1 MIYVFEDCEVDV
13 VRRELRRGGQAV
25 HVEPQVFDVLV
36 YLIQHRER
44 VVTKDELLKAVW
56 EDRIVSDAT
65 LDSRISAARQA
76 IGDTGRRQSLL
87 RTVARRG
94 FRLICE
100 VNERSQTEPTVAAS
114 NDPGVDATDA
124 GKAPQH
130 APPRAQTEKPSIAV
144 LPMANLS
151 EDTAQEYFADGVTED
166 LIAGLSRVRWLRVIS
181 RSSSFSYKGK
191 NVEPKQVSY
200 DLGVRY
206 IVGGSVRRSGNRVR
220 IGVELVDASNSI
232 QLWSANYNRDL
243 EDIFDVQ
250 DQIVQTIIGAVEPEV
265 TAAEWE
271 RARQKPL
278 NRLDAWDQ
286 YRRGTWHLYRFDRDN
301 ILAARRYCLAAMA
314 RDPEFA
320 EPCSGFGY
328 ACHLMLIFD
337 YVANRDDTL
346 REGLEAARRA
356 VQLDDRDSFGH
367 AILGRLYMMTRE
379 FDLAIAETRTAIERN
394 PYSPQAHFGLGFAFV
409 VAGRAE
415 EALVPLLKAVELSP
429 RDPNLAS
436 YGTVLATAHLL
447 LGQPAQAAEWARTA
461 TRQPSSHFI
470 AFMHLAVA
478 LSDLGD
484 EAGALKAKDRLLA
497 LKPDFSSAYVARCWP
512 FKRQADVGRLVNS
525 LQKLDL

>member
-1 MIYVFEDCEVDV
+1 MIYSFVDCEVDI
-13 VRRELRRGGQAV
+13 VRRELRRSGQAI

-36 YLIQHRER
+36 YLIQHRDR
-44 VVTKDELLKAVW
+44 VVTKEELLKAVW
-56 EDRIVSDAT
+56 QNRIVSDAT

-94 FRLICE
+94 FRLVCD
-100 VNERSQTEPTVAAS
+100 VHERTRGEIVTGSTEAAEPAS
-114 NDPGVDATDA
+114 ESTS
-124 GKAPQH
+124 
-130 APPRAQTEKPSIAV
+130 AQTEKPSIAV
-144 LPMANLS
+144 LPMANVS
-151 EDTAQEYFADGVTED
+151 DDTAQEYFADGVTED

-191 NVEPKQVSY
+191 NVEPKQVSR

-206 IVGGSVRRSGNRVR
+206 IVAGSVRRSGHRVR
-220 IGVELVDASNSI
+220 IGVELVDASNAI
-232 QLWSANYNRDL
+232 QLWSANYDREL

-250 DQIVQTIIGAVEPEV
+250 DQIVQTIVGAVEPEV
-265 TAAEWE
+265 TVAEWE
-271 RARQKPL
+271 RARQRPL
-278 NRLDAWDQ
+278 DRLDAWDH
-286 YRRGTWHLYRFDRDN
+286 YRRGTWHLYRFDRDD
-301 ILAARRYCLAAMA
+301 IVAARRYCLAATE
-314 RDPEFA
+314 RDPNFA
-320 EPCSGFGY
+320 EPYSAFAY

-337 YVANRDDTL
+337 YAANRDDTL

-367 AILGRLYMMTRE
+367 AILGRLYMSACE
-379 FDLAIAETRTAIERN
+379 YELAITETRTAIERN
-394 PYSPQAHFGLGFAFV
+394 PHSPQAHFGLGFALV
-409 VAGRAE
+409 VAGRSR

-436 YGTVLATAHLL
+436 YGTVLATAHVM
-447 LGQPAQAAEWARTA
+447 LGQPAQALEWARTA

-484 EAGALKAKDRLLA
+484 KAAALKAKDRVLD
-497 LKPDFSSAYVARCWP
+497 LKPDFTPSYVTRCWP
-512 FKRQADVGRLVNS
+512 FKRQADTNRLVKS
-525 LQKLDL
+525 LRKLDLQD